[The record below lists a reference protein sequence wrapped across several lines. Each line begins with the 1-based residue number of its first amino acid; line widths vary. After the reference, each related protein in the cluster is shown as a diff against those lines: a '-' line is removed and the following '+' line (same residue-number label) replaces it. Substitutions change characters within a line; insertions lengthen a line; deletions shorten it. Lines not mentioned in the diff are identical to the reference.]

1 MKEGMTMFAKPAE
14 RARGAFHH
22 VPAGQLLVAAA
33 NSPSVR
39 PLPPL
44 VVVVIVVVATITKSS
59 GGPQRRGGR
68 EFLQLYRHARKG

>member
-1 MKEGMTMFAKPAE
+1 MFAKPAE

-39 PLPPL
+39 PS
-44 VVVVIVVVATITKSS
+44 ASAAC
-59 GGPQRRGGR
+59 RR
-68 EFLQLYRHARKG
+68 RHRRRCHNHKK